1 MLEKVNSPADLKSLS
16 VAELETLADDIRAVL
31 IKKVNETGGH
41 MGPNLG
47 FLEATIALHTVFDS
61 PKDKI
66 VFDVSHQCYTHK
78 ILTGRKEYFLDPAK
92 YDGISGFTNPHESE
106 HDFFQVGHTSTGA
119 SLAYGLAKARDLK
132 GENYNV
138 IAVVGDGSLT
148 GGEALE
154 ALDNAAVL
162 GSNMIIVVNDNDMS
176 IAENHG
182 GLYKHLKE
190 LRDTNGAAQTN
201 FFKMLGFDYVFVKDG
216 NDLPSLLSAFK
227 SVKNS
232 TRPVIVHLVTEKGHG
247 LKQAVENKE
256 AFHWITPHALDG
268 VKAAETPANYT
279 SDTVNYLLEK
289 VKTDD
294 KLIAV
299 TAGTPGA
306 TGFLPDF
313 RAKMGKH
320 YLDVG
325 ICEPHAV
332 AAISGMAKNGAHPV
346 WCVLSSF
353 IQRTYDQLSQDL
365 ALNSNPATILV
376 FWGGISSAD
385 ATHLGC
391 FDIPLIGNIPNMVYL
406 APTNKAE
413 YLKMLDWSIEQH
425 DRPVAIRVPFASYE
439 AGEHDTT
446 DYSVLNKYETV
457 EAGDTVALI
466 GVGDFFGLA
475 KKVKEMLKKDGINA
489 TLINPKFL
497 TGLDTETLNGLKKN
511 HRLTVTLENGVLDGG
526 FGEKIARFYGT
537 DAMKTLC
544 FGADKA
550 FTDRVPMNTLLTRFH
565 LTPELIAADIKAA
578 LEKSQRKTD

>member
-162 GSNMIIVVNDNDMS
+162 ESNMIIVVNDNDMS

-227 SVKNS
+227 SVKDS
-232 TRPVIVHLVTEKGHG
+232 PRPVIVHLVTEKGHG

-268 VKAAETPANYT
+268 AKAAETPANYI
-279 SDTVNYLLEK
+279 SDTV
-289 VKTDD
+289 
-294 KLIAV
+294 
-299 TAGTPGA
+299 
-306 TGFLPDF
+306 
-313 RAKMGKH
+313 H
-320 YLDVG
+320 
-325 ICEPHAV
+325 
-332 AAISGMAKNGAHPV
+332 
-346 WCVLSSF
+346 
-353 IQRTYDQLSQDL
+353 
-365 ALNSNPATILV
+365 
-376 FWGGISSAD
+376 
-385 ATHLGC
+385 
-391 FDIPLIGNIPNMVYL
+391 
-406 APTNKAE
+406 
-413 YLKMLDWSIEQH
+413 
-425 DRPVAIRVPFASYE
+425 
-439 AGEHDTT
+439 
-446 DYSVLNKYETV
+446 
-457 EAGDTVALI
+457 
-466 GVGDFFGLA
+466 
-475 KKVKEMLKKDGINA
+475 
-489 TLINPKFL
+489 
-497 TGLDTETLNGLKKN
+497 
-511 HRLTVTLENGVLDGG
+511 
-526 FGEKIARFYGT
+526 
-537 DAMKTLC
+537 
-544 FGADKA
+544 
-550 FTDRVPMNTLLTRFH
+550 
-565 LTPELIAADIKAA
+565 
-578 LEKSQRKTD
+578 